1 MLKTTLSALSLSLL
15 GIITGFSQPTKIDIQ
30 KGQKYQV
37 ETTNKT
43 TSSAEVMGQ
52 TMETLIDSKSITLV
66 EVMNN
71 NPDGTDLQ
79 ATATKVL
86 LTSSM
91 MGQDMSFD
99 SDKQDNEG
107 PMAEGLSKL
116 LNKPRAISIDS
127 KGTITKQEIIESD
140 MQGMLT
146 GNNAELSKTTE
157 LFIPSIIG
165 KELKA
170 GDSINDIA
178 SQTKEKYS
186 SRDSGTYR
194 ITKIENGVA
203 SITYTGTQYI
213 TTVMEQ
219 MGMEMNMIIN
229 STVKTELQVDMK
241 TGIVLLKSSELDTNT
256 TVDAGGMT
264 IPATGKTTT
273 TIKIT
278 PAS

>member
-1 MLKTTLSALSLSLL
+1 MLKITLSALSLSLL
-15 GIITGFSQPTKIDIQ
+15 GITTGFSQPTKIDIQ

-52 TMETLIDSKSITLV
+52 TMETLIDSKSISLI

-71 NPDGTDLQ
+71 NPEGTDLQ

>member
-52 TMETLIDSKSITLV
+52 TMETLIDSKSIILV

-99 SDKQDNEG
+99 SDKKDNEG
-107 PMAEGLSKL
+107 PMAEGLTKL
-116 LNKPRAISIDS
+116 LNKPRAISIDN
-127 KGTITKQEIIESD
+127 KGTITKQEIIETD

-170 GDSINDIA
+170 GDSINDIV
-178 SQTKEKYS
+178 SLTKEKYS
-186 SRDSGTYR
+186 SRDSGTYM

-213 TTVMEQ
+213 TTVLEQ

-229 STVKTELQVDMK
+229 STVKTDLQVDIK

-264 IPATGKTTT
+264 IPATGKTIT

-278 PAS
+278 PAQ

>member
-1 MLKTTLSALSLSLL
+1 MRKITLSALSLSLL

-52 TMETLIDSKSITLV
+52 TMETLIDSKSISLV

-71 NPDGTDLQ
+71 NPDSTELQ
-79 ATATKVL
+79 TTSTKVL
-86 LTSSM
+86 LTASM

-99 SDKQDNEG
+99 SDKKDNEG
-107 PMAEGLSKL
+107 PLAEGLSKL
-116 LNKPRAISIDS
+116 LNKPRTISIDS
-127 KGTITKQEIIESD
+127 KGTITRQEKIESD
-140 MQGMLT
+140 MQGMLA
-146 GNNAELSKTTE
+146 GNTTEHSIMTE
-157 LFIPSIIG
+157 LFIPALIG

-170 GDSINDIA
+170 GDSINDIV
-178 SQTKEKYS
+178 SLTKEKYS
-186 SRDSGTYR
+186 SRDSGTYT

-203 SITYTGTQYI
+203 SITYTGTQFI
-213 TTVMEQ
+213 TAVLEQ
-219 MGMEMNMIIN
+219 MGMEMNTIN
-229 STVKTELQVDMK
+229 NNTVKTDLQVDTK
-241 TGIVLLKSSELDTNT
+241 TGIVLLKDSVIETNV

-264 IPATGKTTT
+264 IPATGKVIT

-278 PAS
+278 PAQ

>member
-1 MLKTTLSALSLSLL
+1 
-15 GIITGFSQPTKIDIQ
+15 
-30 KGQKYQV
+30 V

-52 TMETLIDSKSITLV
+52 TMETLIDSKTITLV

-71 NPDGTDLQ
+71 NSDGTDLQ
-79 ATATKVL
+79 STATKVL

-146 GNNAELSKTTE
+146 GNNA
-157 LFIPSIIG
+157 
-165 KELKA
+165 
-170 GDSINDIA
+170 
-178 SQTKEKYS
+178 
-186 SRDSGTYR
+186 
-194 ITKIENGVA
+194 
-203 SITYTGTQYI
+203 
-213 TTVMEQ
+213 
-219 MGMEMNMIIN
+219 
-229 STVKTELQVDMK
+229 
-241 TGIVLLKSSELDTNT
+241 
-256 TVDAGGMT
+256 
-264 IPATGKTTT
+264 
-273 TIKIT
+273 
-278 PAS
+278 

>member
-1 MLKTTLSALSLSLL
+1 MLKTSLSALSLSLL

-264 IPATGKTTT
+264 IPATGKTITK
-273 TIKIT
+273 IKIT

>member
-1 MLKTTLSALSLSLL
+1 MLKITLSALSLSLL

-52 TMETLIDSKSITLV
+52 TMETLIDSKTITLV

-71 NPDGTDLQ
+71 NSDGTDLQ
-79 ATATKVL
+79 STATKVL

-157 LFIPSIIG
+157 LFIPSLIG

-229 STVKTELQVDMK
+229 SVVKTELQVDMK

-264 IPATGKTTT
+264 IPATGKTIT

-278 PAS
+278 PAT

>member
-1 MLKTTLSALSLSLL
+1 MRKITLSALSLSLL
-15 GIITGFSQPTKIDIQ
+15 GILTGFSQPTKIDLQ

-66 EVMNN
+66 EVTNN
-71 NPDGTDLQ
+71 TPDGTDLQ

-99 SDKQDNEG
+99 SDKKDNEG
-107 PMAEGLSKL
+107 PMAEGLTKL
-116 LNKPRAISIDS
+116 LNKPRAISIDN

-140 MQGMLT
+140 MQGMLS
-146 GNNAELSKTTE
+146 GNNAELSKTIE
-157 LFIPSIIG
+157 LYIPALIG

-170 GDSINDIA
+170 GDSINDIV
-178 SQTKEKYS
+178 SQSKEKYS
-186 SRDSGTYR
+186 SRDSGTYM

-203 SITYTGTQYI
+203 SITYTGTQNI

-219 MGMEMNMIIN
+219 MGMEMNMIVN
-229 STVKTELQVDMK
+229 STVKTDLQVDTK
-241 TGIVLLKSSELDTNT
+241 TGIVLSKSAEFDTNT

-264 IPATGKTTT
+264 IPATGKTITT
-273 TIKIT
+273 TKIT

>member
-1 MLKTTLSALSLSLL
+1 MLKITLSALSLSLL

-52 TMETLIDSKSITLV
+52 TMETLIDSKTITLV

-71 NPDGTDLQ
+71 NSDGTDLQ
-79 ATATKVL
+79 STATKVL

-278 PAS
+278 PAQ

>member
-1 MLKTTLSALSLSLL
+1 M
-15 GIITGFSQPTKIDIQ
+15 
-30 KGQKYQV
+30 
-37 ETTNKT
+37 
-43 TSSAEVMGQ
+43 
-52 TMETLIDSKSITLV
+52 
-66 EVMNN
+66 
-71 NPDGTDLQ
+71 
-79 ATATKVL
+79 
-86 LTSSM
+86 
-91 MGQDMSFD
+91 
-99 SDKQDNEG
+99 
-107 PMAEGLSKL
+107 
-116 LNKPRAISIDS
+116 
-127 KGTITKQEIIESD
+127 
-140 MQGMLT
+140 
-146 GNNAELSKTTE
+146 
-157 LFIPSIIG
+157 PSIIG

>member
-1 MLKTTLSALSLSLL
+1 MLKITLSALSLSLL

-52 TMETLIDSKSITLV
+52 TMETLIDSKTITLV

-71 NPDGTDLQ
+71 NSDGTDLQ
-79 ATATKVL
+79 STATKVL

-229 STVKTELQVDMK
+229 SIVKTELQVDMK

>member
-1 MLKTTLSALSLSLL
+1 MLKITLSGLSLSLL
-15 GIITGFSQPTKIDIQ
+15 GITTGFSQPTKIDIQ

-52 TMETLIDSKSITLV
+52 TMETLIDSKSISLI

-71 NPDGTDLQ
+71 NPEGTELQ
-79 ATATKVL
+79 TTSTKVL
-86 LTSSM
+86 LSASM

-107 PMAEGLSKL
+107 PLAEGLSKL

-127 KGTITKQEIIESD
+127 KGTITKQEKIESD
-140 MQGMLT
+140 MQGMLA
-146 GNNAELSKTTE
+146 GNTTEHSIMTE
-157 LFIPSIIG
+157 LFIPALIG
-165 KELKA
+165 KELNA

-178 SQTKEKYS
+178 SLAKEKYS

-229 STVKTELQVDMK
+229 SVVKTELQVDMK

-264 IPATGKTTT
+264 IPATGKTIT

-278 PAS
+278 PAT

>member
-1 MLKTTLSALSLSLL
+1 MLKITLSALSLSLL

-52 TMETLIDSKSITLV
+52 TMETLIDSKTITLV

-71 NPDGTDLQ
+71 NSDGTDLQ
-79 ATATKVL
+79 STATKVL

-264 IPATGKTTT
+264 IPATGKTIT

-278 PAS
+278 PAQ

>member
-99 SDKQDNEG
+99 SDKKDNEG
-107 PMAEGLSKL
+107 PMAEGLTKL
-116 LNKPRAISIDS
+116 LNKSRAISIDN
-127 KGTITKQEIIESD
+127 KGTITKQEIIETD

-170 GDSINDIA
+170 GDSINDIV
-178 SQTKEKYS
+178 SLTKEKYS

-213 TTVMEQ
+213 TTVLEQ

-229 STVKTELQVDMK
+229 STVKTDLQVDMK

-264 IPATGKTTT
+264 IPATGKTIT

-278 PAS
+278 PAQ

>member
-1 MLKTTLSALSLSLL
+1 MLKITLSALSLSLL
-15 GIITGFSQPTKIDIQ
+15 GITTGFSQPTKIDIQ

-52 TMETLIDSKSITLV
+52 TMETLIDSKSISLI

-71 NPDGTDLQ
+71 NPEGTDLQ

-170 GDSINDIA
+170 GDSINDIV
-178 SQTKEKYS
+178 SLTKEKYS
-186 SRDSGTYR
+186 SRDSGTYM

-264 IPATGKTTT
+264 IPATGKTIT

-278 PAS
+278 PAT

>member
-1 MLKTTLSALSLSLL
+1 MLKITLSALSLSLL

-52 TMETLIDSKSITLV
+52 TMETLIDSKTITLV

-71 NPDGTDLQ
+71 NSDGTDLQ
-79 ATATKVL
+79 STATKVL

>member
-1 MLKTTLSALSLSLL
+1 MLKITLSALSLSLL

-52 TMETLIDSKSITLV
+52 TMETLIDSKTITLV

-71 NPDGTDLQ
+71 NSDGTDLQ
-79 ATATKVL
+79 STATKVL

-140 MQGMLT
+140 MQWILT
-146 GNNAELSKTTE
+146 GINAELS
-157 LFIPSIIG
+157 
-165 KELKA
+165 
-170 GDSINDIA
+170 
-178 SQTKEKYS
+178 
-186 SRDSGTYR
+186 
-194 ITKIENGVA
+194 
-203 SITYTGTQYI
+203 
-213 TTVMEQ
+213 
-219 MGMEMNMIIN
+219 
-229 STVKTELQVDMK
+229 
-241 TGIVLLKSSELDTNT
+241 
-256 TVDAGGMT
+256 
-264 IPATGKTTT
+264 
-273 TIKIT
+273 
-278 PAS
+278 